1 MTKQLQTNNY
11 SKTTEVEKLQDW
23 LKISLD
29 AYESSRLEA
38 LEIQDLYHNRHYTA
52 GQLSTLRRRGQPSET
67 FNIVKMY
74 TRMLTGYLSTV
85 INTVIVK
92 GSDINDTTKAAVAQ
106 DTVDYTLK
114 DNNFKRIKTRLEKDI
129 ILSGKMCFRVR
140 GVTTGKLDEFGT
152 PEAKVEVKKI
162 SWDEIALDPMHKE
175 DDYSDGRWIHRWKW
189 VPEEEM
195 IKLYGEEKVKK
206 LYEDQNTENIAG
218 YDITAK
224 FNGSFVGRYH
234 YYHNYL
240 VIETQYKDKDG
251 NIKSKVWSHDTILEE
266 TDLSHLERFEY
277 RPILLEDSNTSE
289 FYGVMRE
296 LKETQKSI
304 NQALIQIQLLINT
317 NKVYVQDGAV
327 DDFEEFRRQFER
339 VNSFLKVN
347 DLNGIKIDNVSADIV
362 NQYQIIDSALDRCQ
376 RITGMN
382 DSFLGFAGS
391 SASGRQV
398 KLQQNS
404 AVVALRYLTET
415 LEFAY
420 TEMAESIL
428 QTAKVYFKAHQ
439 FLRLTDE
446 KTGDRWQELNKPLTM
461 PNAQGQEEPLFY
473 DEYTYDEETDTVRL
487 EPVIDPDTSLEDLE
501 YDLDISTAVYNDTD
515 DIERL
520 TLEAILAGPAGQS
533 LNAVSPG
540 DYLQIS
546 GMHIQ
551 SLKGRNSDE
560 ISQIF
565 YKNAQKLTGAQ
576 PMDPR
581 LVGSNAGG
589 GNGQSAQ
596 GPAMLSAMGATNDS
610 KPEGYNARS

>member
-29 AYESSRLEA
+29 AYESSRLEV

-140 GVTTGKLDEFGT
+140 GVTTGKFDEFGIL
-152 PEAKVEVKKI
+152 EVKVEVKKI

-296 LKETQKSI
+296 LKET
-304 NQALIQIQLLINT
+304 
-317 NKVYVQDGAV
+317 
-327 DDFEEFRRQFER
+327 
-339 VNSFLKVN
+339 
-347 DLNGIKIDNVSADIV
+347 
-362 NQYQIIDSALDRCQ
+362 
-376 RITGMN
+376 
-382 DSFLGFAGS
+382 
-391 SASGRQV
+391 
-398 KLQQNS
+398 
-404 AVVALRYLTET
+404 
-415 LEFAY
+415 
-420 TEMAESIL
+420 
-428 QTAKVYFKAHQ
+428 
-439 FLRLTDE
+439 
-446 KTGDRWQELNKPLTM
+446 
-461 PNAQGQEEPLFY
+461 
-473 DEYTYDEETDTVRL
+473 
-487 EPVIDPDTSLEDLE
+487 
-501 YDLDISTAVYNDTD
+501 
-515 DIERL
+515 
-520 TLEAILAGPAGQS
+520 
-533 LNAVSPG
+533 
-540 DYLQIS
+540 
-546 GMHIQ
+546 
-551 SLKGRNSDE
+551 
-560 ISQIF
+560 
-565 YKNAQKLTGAQ
+565 
-576 PMDPR
+576 
-581 LVGSNAGG
+581 
-589 GNGQSAQ
+589 
-596 GPAMLSAMGATNDS
+596 
-610 KPEGYNARS
+610 